1 MLNIK
6 ELSSLKVMN
15 ISTLLAENYSMESLE
30 ENGKGIIE
38 GFICV
43 LLHHEVLM
51 CYSPGNFYFEEIC
64 FPLTTVECQFSMA
77 KVFGLLPMSNSQ
89 DIWMQMTLGD
99 EYIPCPT
106 TQRNRGHWG
115 NVHQRRALR
124 PLPVVPHW
132 HDRSHEEVSSDR
144 NSVVMSQCVECSASW
159 PLRLWHLN
167 PLPLSRCMD
176 RGERDGRGSKMMPL
190 FSATNG
196 KVSWNWRCGKT
207 LPRTVCMRFVLKRK
221 KSAFCIPS
229 CISNVMNW
237 KYDPVMVVS
246 LGFIR

>member
-64 FPLTTVECQFSMA
+64 SPLTTVECQFSMA

-89 DIWMQMTLGD
+89 DIWMQMSISHALLHSETVVTEEMFTNAGPFDLYLWYLTG
-99 EYIPCPT
+99 T
-106 TQRNRGHWG
+106 TDH
-115 NVHQRRALR
+115 
-124 PLPVVPHW
+124 
-132 HDRSHEEVSSDR
+132 
-144 NSVVMSQCVECSASW
+144 M
-159 PLRLWHLN
+159 
-167 PLPLSRCMD
+167 
-176 RGERDGRGSKMMPL
+176 
-190 FSATNG
+190 
-196 KVSWNWRCGKT
+196 
-207 LPRTVCMRFVLKRK
+207 K
-221 KSAFCIPS
+221 K
-229 CISNVMNW
+229 
-237 KYDPVMVVS
+237 
-246 LGFIR
+246 